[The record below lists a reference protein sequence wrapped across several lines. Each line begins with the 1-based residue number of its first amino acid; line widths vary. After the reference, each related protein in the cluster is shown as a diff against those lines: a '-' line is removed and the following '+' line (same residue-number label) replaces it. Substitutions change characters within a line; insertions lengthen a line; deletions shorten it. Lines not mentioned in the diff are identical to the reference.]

1 MKDRKAIQ
9 KEIDALETRRFQYV
23 TGIEL
28 IDSEL
33 ADLYGLLDFTPT
45 ELTEE
50 EVEELLGYSVTIV
63 KDKK

>member
-1 MKDRKAIQ
+1 MKDKKTIQ
-9 KEIDALETRRFQYV
+9 KEIDALEKRRFQYV

-33 ADLYGLLDFTPT
+33 ADLYGLLDPTPT

-50 EVEELLGYSVTIV
+50 EVEELLGYPVTIV
-63 KDKK
+63 KDK